1 MFLDFV
7 RVFVGGVDSGYDFI
21 LILTACVLLVV
32 VSSLII
38 GFFLGALSCLTTR
51 FFKS

>member
-7 RVFVGGVDSGYDFI
+7 RDFVGAVDSGYDFI

-38 GFFLGALSCLTTR
+38 GFFSRRFILSYYEV
-51 FFKS
+51 F